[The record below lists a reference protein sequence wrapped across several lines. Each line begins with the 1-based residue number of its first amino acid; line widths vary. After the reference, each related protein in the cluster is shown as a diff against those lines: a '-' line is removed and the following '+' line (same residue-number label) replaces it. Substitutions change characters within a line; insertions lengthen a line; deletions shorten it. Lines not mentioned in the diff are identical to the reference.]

1 MEDHFEHKF
10 AIKRIAKETDNGY
23 IQALRVYN
31 DIIPVETRTN
41 TNEIVHWLKKDD
53 TNTLFKTMLFILYL
67 DEEVIGF
74 SMMSYIVANK
84 IIVIEYL
91 ALKPQYRINSVFLS
105 YIGLLQDYLRE
116 CNIEVSYYVTDISN
130 KGAGKNVDKESKLFR
145 KLICLEGFGRINS
158 IYYTPP
164 LGLTNYESEFESFLY
179 IKTNDNIKQI
189 SRETYLD
196 IVRAIYYDYYYE
208 WYKDFLLNE
217 EVLNEY
223 KQKIDSCFAF
233 VKKNITDNLS
243 CEIIYAECPFANG
256 PYTEEKTH
264 GPLPIPKKGKSKKI
278 LFILIPLLFVVPLV
292 IILPYN
298 FILKALRIPLD
309 LAYSIISGYFT
320 AIVTTL
326 STYFITK
333 NKL

>member
-10 AIKRIAKETDNGY
+10 AIRRITKETDSDY
-23 IQALRVYN
+23 IQALRIYN

-41 TNEIVHWLKKDD
+41 TNEITHWLKKDD
-53 TNTLFKTMLFILYL
+53 VNTLFKTMLFILYL
-67 DEEVIGF
+67 DNKVVGF
-74 SMMSYIVANK
+74 SMMSYLAANK

-91 ALKPQYRINSVFLS
+91 ALELQYRINSVFLS

-116 CNIEVSYYVTDISN
+116 FDIEVSYYVTDISN
-130 KGAGKNVDKESKLFR
+130 KGAGKNIDKESKLFR
-145 KLICLEGFGRINS
+145 KLICLEGFGRINT

-164 LGLTNYESEFESFLY
+164 LGLMNHESEFESFLY
-179 IKTNDNIKQI
+179 IKTNDSIKQI
-189 SRETYLD
+189 NRETYLD

-208 WYKDFLLNE
+208 WYKDFLLKE
-217 EVLNEY
+217 EYLNDY
-223 KQKIDSCFAF
+223 KQRIDSCFAS

-243 CEIIYAECPFANG
+243 CEIIYAECPFVNE
-256 PYTEEKTH
+256 PYTDEKTH
-264 GPLPIPKKGKSKKI
+264 GPLPIPQKDKSKKM
-278 LFILIPLLFVVPLV
+278 LFIFIPLLFIVPLV

-298 FILKALRIPLD
+298 FILKALKIPLD

-320 AIVTTL
+320 TIVTAL
-326 STYFITK
+326 STYFITR